1 VVNAAYPHADN
12 RFIPIWSH
20 NSAVPLE
27 RKVLQKERASGSYH
41 LSAYLLA
48 KTVSEAPIKLLLPT
62 VFFLIF
68 YWMSNLNPYF
78 GAFIS
83 TLLLQLLV
91 AFAGESIGLLI
102 GVTIYDVKVAMTG
115 AARGLRVLM
124 CSNSR
129 HETHCA

>member
-1 VVNAAYPHADN
+1 M
-12 RFIPIWSH
+12 
-20 NSAVPLE
+20 
-27 RKVLQKERASGSYH
+27 LQKERASGSYR
-41 LSAYLLA
+41 LSVYLLA

-62 VFFLIF
+62 VFFVIF

-83 TLLLQLLV
+83 ALLLQLLV

-115 AARGLRVLM
+115 ARPAATGAGGKSRRGAHLHVAPHLFSDAQQWRRSWR
-124 CSNSR
+124 CS
-129 HETHCA
+129 